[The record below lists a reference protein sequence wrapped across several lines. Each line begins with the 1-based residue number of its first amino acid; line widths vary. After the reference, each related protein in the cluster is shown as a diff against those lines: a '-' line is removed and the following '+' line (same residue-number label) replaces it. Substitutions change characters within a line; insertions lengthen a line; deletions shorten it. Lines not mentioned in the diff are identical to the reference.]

1 MDSVDNMW
9 VFSRC
14 KIMETHKMGEMLRA
28 DRFPGEREKT
38 LCKQKNPHSKVEV
51 FPNLNV
57 DNVDNL
63 STEKMFSDIYDISS
77 PHSYQQVAVHTI
89 F

>member
-1 MDSVDNMW
+1 
-9 VFSRC
+9 
-14 KIMETHKMGEMLRA
+14 METNRRA
-28 DRFPGEREKT
+28 EEQKLQAWMRCAKIA

-63 STEKMFSDIYDISS
+63 FSKEMFADIYDVSCS
-77 PHSYQQVAVHTI
+77 HSYQQVAVHTI

>member
-1 MDSVDNMW
+1 MDKNGAM
-9 VFSRC
+9 
-14 KIMETHKMGEMLRA
+14 
-28 DRFPGEREKT
+28 T

-63 STEKMFSDIYDISS
+63 LAKKMFADIYNVSGA
-77 PHSYQQVAVHTI
+77 HSYQQVTVHTI

>member
-1 MDSVDNMW
+1 MW
-9 VFSRC
+9 KR
-14 KIMETHKMGEMLRA
+14 G
-28 DRFPGEREKT
+28 

-57 DNVDNL
+57 DNVDKL
-63 STEKMFSDIYDISS
+63 FSEKMFADIYNISGS
-77 PHSYQQVAVHTI
+77 HSYQQVTVYTI

>member
-1 MDSVDNMW
+1 
-9 VFSRC
+9 
-14 KIMETHKMGEMLRA
+14 METSLGAKKGKLQAWMRQGKEV
-28 DRFPGEREKT
+28 

-63 STEKMFSDIYDISS
+63 FPEEMFTDIYDISCA
-77 PHSYQQVAVHTI
+77 HSYQQVAVHTI